1 MLSQSEFLSI
11 NCPGGK
17 DNTNLLNKETLKYLP
32 DGAVVANAARGEII
46 NDKDMLDA
54 IRVGKVFALGLD
66 VYNGEPQINEE
77 YLKLKNLF
85 LLPHLGSATKKTR
98 IAMGERAINNLDQFL
113 NNSIKP
119 NDQVN

>member
-1 MLSQSEFLSI
+1 
-11 NCPGGK
+11 
-17 DNTNLLNKETLKYLP
+17 
-32 DGAVVANAARGEII
+32 
-46 NDKDMLDA
+46 MLDA

-98 IAMGERAINNLDQFL
+98 IAMGERAINNLNQFL
-113 NNSIKP
+113 NNSVKP